1 MTEVSVLERAVI
13 VPWRLCEPCYF
24 ETVFGQADKL
34 TGLNVP
40 DKVGLQR
47 CQGAALARNDMGV
60 CFRIVS
66 ETERSVACF
75 VPSRKN
81 LAVVGHDDEAVGAA
95 QLFAQLVKRTGP
107 ILFSTVV
114 LEETVTSKL
123 RVCCRA

>member
-1 MTEVSVLERAVI
+1 SGYLEA
-13 VPWRLCEPCYF
+13 
-24 ETVFGQADKL
+24 VFGQADKL
-34 TGLNVP
+34 SRLNVP
-40 DKVGLQR
+40 DKVGLER
-47 CQGAALARNDMGV
+47 CQGTALARNDMGV

-81 LAVVGHDDEAVGAA
+81 FAVVGYHHKAVGAA

-107 ILFSTVV
+107 ILLSTVV
-114 LEETVTSKL
+114 LEETVSSKL